1 MATTLSVRR
10 LGRGAPQSA
19 LTTLAEMR
27 QADPVDPPITARAT
41 GFSPLDDVLGGG
53 VRPGELFL
61 VGGKPGVGKTI
72 ACLQWA
78 RSMARR
84 GATTVYL
91 CYEHDQVTL
100 LTRLL
105 SCELGELARANGHH
119 GDMRFDELQAQLRDV
134 ASGALTLREAID
146 NDRLL
151 IEAQRRLAEYGDRL
165 ILFQASGLFTD
176 VPAISDAMAR
186 YDGEPLALFVDY
198 LQKVPVLPE
207 MRSESE
213 RVSKVTES
221 LKELALDRNISV
233 FAIAAAD
240 QVGLS
245 ARRLHLH
252 HFRGSTALAYEADA
266 IVVMNEKA
274 DIVSRVHVAS
284 SPMRLE
290 EFRRHVVFSVEKNR
304 SGVVGA
310 ELEFAKDFTN
320 YRFDPS
326 GSWVAERLWSE
337 NSIEL

>member
-1 MATTLSVRR
+1 MTTTLTVRR

-19 LTTLAEMR
+19 LATLAEMR
-27 QADPVDPPITARAT
+27 QAEPLDPPITARAT
-41 GFSPLDDVLGGG
+41 GFTPLDDVLGGG

-84 GATTVYL
+84 GATTIYL

-105 SCELGELARANGHH
+105 SCELGELAIASGRPY
-119 GDMRFDELQAQLRDV
+119 DMRLEELQAQLRDV
-134 ASGALTLREAID
+134 ASGALTLRETLD
-146 NDRLL
+146 SDRLL
-151 IEAQRRLAEYGDRL
+151 TEAQRRLAEYGDRL
-165 ILFQASGLFTD
+165 IFFQASGSSTD
-176 VPAISDAMAR
+176 IPAISDLIAR

-198 LQKVPVLPE
+198 LQKVPVIPDVRNE
-207 MRSESE
+207 AE
-213 RVSKVTES
+213 RVSRVTEG

-240 QVGLS
+240 QVGLAS
-245 ARRLHLH
+245 RRLHLH

-266 IVVMNEKA
+266 VVVMNDKA
-274 DIVSRVHVAS
+274 DIVSRVHIVS
-284 SPMRLE
+284 SPVRLE
-290 EFRRHVVFSVEKNR
+290 EFRRQVVFSVEKNR

-310 ELEFAKDFTN
+310 ELEFTKDFPN
-320 YRFDPS
+320 YRFEPH
-326 GSWVAERLWSE
+326 GSWVTERLWSE